1 MNKEKI
7 PLLQFFSVHP
17 VHCLRCII
25 DFSICFSFFFGILF
39 ADVLKYAALGMTL
52 SLMAVAIIVSDP
64 IELIVDSVSTR
75 IELHHSVVESFLKY
89 SGYES

>member
-1 MNKEKI
+1 
-7 PLLQFFSVHP
+7 
-17 VHCLRCII
+17 
-25 DFSICFSFFFGILF
+25 
-39 ADVLKYAALGMTL
+39 MTL